1 MVLGSGLPE
10 TAITVGETMP
20 NIKVNTKIQ
29 AINLISN
36 TGTELEIDQE
46 TLERWNKALAEWWN
60 VQLEMDKLIQGR
72 IKDAVQ

>member
-72 IKDAVQ
+72 TKDAVQ